1 MIASLLG
8 AITFD
13 PTIRGILVV
22 LVGVVVLMGSV
33 YLLLATNTGSRTG
46 FLIAGSALFGWC
58 FLMGSIWWIYGI
70 GLKGRDP
77 AWVPLEINFERGT
90 PLATDLPTNPPK
102 PDSLPDPV
110 ETLQKFPLVW
120 ASAVATDGPEF
131 KPSGLGTLIGLA
143 NPLVLAGRDDAE
155 SMIRTLG
162 DDKFE
167 EFLAGQPE
175 IKAAIAQ
182 PPAQVLADMRS
193 QARTM
198 RSELED
204 HLDGWCLLAESD
216 PRRGETVAASDAAL
230 AAQKIFGETTT
241 SANYIQGDVFFYGG
255 KDGCTPNQER
265 STIGQALHRVA
276 TTVEI
281 KNPPLF
287 SVVNVVMAK
296 PQVTVEGQAP
306 PKPVVQPGASTISV
320 VMERNLGNKRFPPFV
335 FTLATGIL
343 FGLFAWQ
350 LHHKDKL
357 MIAARAEFAA
367 SGS

>member
-33 YLLLATNTGSRTG
+33 YMLLATNTGSRTG

-77 AWVPLEINFERGT
+77 SWVPLEINFTREA
-90 PLATDLPTNPPK
+90 PLASSLPTEPPK
-102 PDSLPDPV
+102 PESLPQPM
-110 ETLQKFPLVW
+110 ETLQKYPLVW
-120 ASAVATDGPEF
+120 ASAVATDGVEF

-143 NPLVLAGRDDAE
+143 NPLVLAGRDTAE
-155 SMIRTLG
+155 NMIRTLG
-162 DDKFE
+162 DDKYK

-175 IKAAIAQ
+175 MVAALDQ
-182 PPAQVLADMRS
+182 PPARVLADMRS
-193 QARTM
+193 QALAM
-198 RSELED
+198 RGELED

-230 AAQKIFGETTT
+230 AAEKIFGETTT

-265 STIGQALHRVA
+265 STIGQALRRVA
-276 TTVEI
+276 TTLEV
-281 KNPPLF
+281 KNPTLY

-296 PQVTVEGQAP
+296 PQVTEAGQAP
-306 PKPVVQPGASTISV
+306 PRPVVQPGASTISV
-320 VMERNLGNKRFPPFV
+320 IMERNLGNKRFPPFV
-335 FTLATGIL
+335 FTIATGIL
-343 FGLFAWQ
+343 FGLFVWQ
-350 LHHKDKL
+350 LHHKDK
-357 MIAARAEFAA
+357 MMMAARAEFAA
-367 SGS
+367 GGS

>member
-8 AITFD
+8 AISFD

-22 LVGVVVLMGSV
+22 LVGVVLLMGSV

-77 AWVPLEINFERGT
+77 AWVPLEINFDRSAA
-90 PLATDLPTNPPK
+90 LASNLPTNPPK
-102 PDSLPDPV
+102 PDSLPEPM
-110 ETLQKFPLVW
+110 ETLQKYPLVF
-120 ASAVATDGPEF
+120 ASAIATDGPEYR
-131 KPSGLGTLIGLA
+131 PTGLGALIGLA
-143 NPLVLAGRDDAE
+143 NPLVLANTDTAA

-162 DDKFE
+162 DDKFKD
-167 EFLAGQPE
+167 FLAEQPD

-182 PPAQVLADMRS
+182 PPARVLADMRS
-193 QARTM
+193 QALALRGQ
-198 RSELED
+198 LED

-230 AAQKIFGETTT
+230 AAQKIFGETTS
-241 SANYIQGDVFFYGG
+241 SADYIQGDVFFYGG

-265 STIGQALHRVA
+265 STIGQALHRLQ
-276 TTVEI
+276 TTIEI
-281 KNPPLF
+281 KNPPLY
-287 SVVNVVMAK
+287 STVNVVMAK
-296 PQVTVEGQAP
+296 PQVTLEGQAP
-306 PKPVVQPGASTISV
+306 PKPVIQPGASTISV
-320 VMERNLGNKRFPPFV
+320 IMERNLGNKRFPPFV
-335 FTLATGIL
+335 FTIATGIL
-343 FGLFAWQ
+343 FGLFASQ

-357 MIAARAEFAA
+357 MKALNV
-367 SGS
+367 